1 MDRNT
6 ETLKATD
13 VSSCCKF
20 DADSD
25 LWISFLYIRHT
36 ASKVIEGQRYVMHE
50 REFLFLSIVIEE
62 KKKEKESGRG
72 YNNKNVLSRK
82 ETSMTFSSWKI

>member
-1 MDRNT
+1 MILVNT

-25 LWISFLYIRHT
+25 VWISFLYIRHT
-36 ASKVIEGQRYVMHE
+36 ASKVIEGQQHVMHE
-50 REFLFLSIVIEE
+50 REFPFLSIVIEE
-62 KKKEKESGRG
+62 KKKRERERQR
-72 YNNKNVLSRK
+72 L
-82 ETSMTFSSWKI
+82 

>member
-1 MDRNT
+1 
-6 ETLKATD
+6 
-13 VSSCCKF
+13 
-20 DADSD
+20 
-25 LWISFLYIRHT
+25 
-36 ASKVIEGQRYVMHE
+36 MHE